1 MGVLLPLPQTMA
13 LPLLSGSS
21 GASDVVGLARAIQL
35 SLAPVFLLSA
45 ITGLLGVISTRL
57 SRVIDRAQELQI
69 QGTERTELAPLRRR
83 MTLLT
88 LAIDTVSI
96 TGILVAVVVA
106 VTFISAVTV
115 IDLVTIVVPLF
126 VLAMLTLTAA
136 LLLLLLDSRLA
147 SRQIHRRF

>member
-96 TGILVAVVVA
+96 TGILVAV
-106 VTFISAVTV
+106 TFISAVTV